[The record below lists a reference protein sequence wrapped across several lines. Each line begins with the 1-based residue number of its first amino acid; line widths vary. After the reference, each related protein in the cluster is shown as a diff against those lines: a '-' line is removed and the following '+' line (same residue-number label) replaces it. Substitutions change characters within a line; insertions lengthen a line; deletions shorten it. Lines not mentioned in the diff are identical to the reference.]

1 LFIDDSKPVLTRAK
15 SEGVGHLLQ
24 ILHPDLTRPPLPQ
37 GEFLA
42 IHDFDELM
50 TT

>member
-1 LFIDDSKPVLTRAK
+1 VLARAR

-24 ILHPDLTRPPLPQ
+24 ILQPDLSRPAIPH
-37 GEFLA
+37 GDFLA

-50 TT
+50 I